1 MDKELIIST
10 LLLTFFSGVV
20 IFLLQ
25 SMGVNF
31 CGNEELTFN
40 YEINFKGNEC
50 HILNDK
56 FVICKYKT
64 LDDLEINDFEGVTT
78 NGK

>member
-1 MDKELIIST
+1 MDNFLGVILMLIMSVT
-10 LLLTFFSGVV
+10 LLSIGMFRLGSRNC
-20 IFLLQ
+20 
-25 SMGVNF
+25 SS
-31 CGNEELTFN
+31 EELTFN

-64 LDDLEINDFEGVTT
+64 LDDLEITDFEGVTT